1 MDAQVDQVV
10 RVQIFRGLLTT
21 NAISVITHIKY
32 ILSSINSGDSFSHSF
47 KLSVCSLNG
56 AC

>member
-32 ILSSINSGDSFSHSF
+32 ILLSINSGDSFSHSF